1 MIRKILSVVIAL
13 FLSVS
18 ACAVSDTD
26 AESSVLSLYAINV
39 RKADALLLRCGES
52 AYLID
57 TGTEDSVRFLL
68 QVLQEEGVTRLDGII
83 LTHTHKDHAGGLQWI
98 LESGLEVGHVYASAY
113 YNMKEKKHPAVKALK
128 GTGQDVEWL
137 RTGDSLPLDGG
148 TLEVL
153 GPRVPNED
161 AENCNSL
168 VLLASG
174 GGGTILLTGDME
186 FPEEN
191 DLIAAGLIPHAD
203 VLKVANHGESDATG
217 EALVKAVSPSVAVIS
232 TNTEDEPDTPSGRV
246 MKLLKKYGVTVYQ
259 TQETENGVLITLQ
272 SGEIGAGFR

>member
-1 MIRKILSVVIAL
+1 MIRKVFAVIAAL
-13 FLSVS
+13 FLSAASGIS
-18 ACAVSDTD
+18 AGNEADP
-26 AESSVLSLYAINV
+26 SVLSLYAVNV
-39 RKADALLLRCGES
+39 RKADALLLRCGKS

-57 TGTEDSVRFLL
+57 TGTEDSVPFLL
-68 QVLQEEGVTRLDGII
+68 GVLEKEGATHLDGII
-83 LTHTHKDHAGGLQWI
+83 LTHTHKDHAGGLAWL
-98 LESGLEVGHVYASAY
+98 LESGIEADHVYASAF

-128 GTGQDVEWL
+128 DTGRDVEWL
-137 RTGDSLPLDGG
+137 RSGDSLPLDGG
-148 TLEVL
+148 TLDVL

-217 EALVKAVSPSVAVIS
+217 EALVKAVSPAAAVIS
-232 TNTEDEPDTPSGRV
+232 TNTDDEPDTPSTRV
-246 MKLLKKYGVTVYQ
+246 MKLLKKYGIPVYQ
-259 TQETENGVLITLQ
+259 TQETENGVLISLQ
-272 SGEIGAGFR
+272 DGKISAEYR